1 VTALHLGWLLA
12 AGGATTT
19 PDVAHVL
26 RDSLHPLREMLG
38 KLLVGL
44 WPLWVV
50 VAVGAAGRF
59 AAYLWRMR
67 RLQRAGML
75 EIRGMTGTQF
85 EQKLAVTFRAL
96 GYHAEVVGRRGDF
109 GADLVMEKDGIRT
122 VVQAKRYEGRVGVKA
137 VQEVVAAKPM
147 YDADDA
153 MVVTNAR
160 FTKAAREL
168 GRKNDVTLWD
178 HDDLTAALLRGQ
190 MARKKKAPPAR
201 AFERK
206 PVEPLP
212 PVAMAPGSAPEA
224 ATVAGQA
231 PTAVTSPSGAFCARC
246 GGPVSVKVRDYCLS
260 HTKGFGGLVY
270 CFEHQRDFRSGG

>member
-1 VTALHLGWLLA
+1 
-12 AGGATTT
+12 
-19 PDVAHVL
+19 
-26 RDSLHPLREMLG
+26 
-38 KLLVGL
+38 
-44 WPLWVV
+44 
-50 VAVGAAGRF
+50 
-59 AAYLWRMR
+59 
-67 RLQRAGML
+67 
-75 EIRGMTGTQF
+75 
-85 EQKLAVTFRAL
+85 
-96 GYHAEVVGRRGDF
+96 
-109 GADLVMEKDGIRT
+109 
-122 VVQAKRYEGRVGVKA
+122 
-137 VQEVVAAKPM
+137 
-147 YDADDA
+147 
-153 MVVTNAR
+153 
-160 FTKAAREL
+160 
-168 GRKNDVTLWD
+168 
-178 HDDLTAALLRGQ
+178 